1 MMMVHL
7 MIISVHSAMKNLPS
21 PPTTRVDPSRSFS
34 RAQREHWQWSLEI
47 VNENI
52 RFCENNLL
60 WFHLNKVFREV
71 LLLELLD
78 SLPQAAR
85 ARLLPVV
92 GRRGDDRGGP
102 VVQRHPLFESWK
114 LRLCRDIL
122 SLKVGL
128 IHKLI
133 ENKAP
138 YDLFPF
144 QQFNFRNQKQMWRQI
159 IFSSTPGFHL
169 CLASWPSL
177 KHLVCLFAILWRL
190 FIIPEHQTVS
200 SLDRWDST
208 RSQLVQTMKVWH
220 TGINRSQIRG
230 TALDFVI

>member
-34 RAQREHWQWSLEI
+34 RAQREHWQWSLES

-85 ARLLPVV
+85 AWLLPVV

-102 VVQRHPLFESWK
+102 VVQRHSLFESWINSQIDWAPK
-114 LRLCRDIL
+114 
-122 SLKVGL
+122 S
-128 IHKLI
+128 I

-138 YDLFPF
+138 YGFLFPF
-144 QQFNFRNQKQMWRQI
+144 QQFNFRNQKQMWRRI

-169 CLASWPSL
+169 SLASWPSL
-177 KHLVCLFAILWRL
+177 KHLVCLFAILWWR

-208 RSQLVQTMKVWH
+208 RPQLVQTMKVWH
-220 TGINRSQIRG
+220 TGINRSKIRG